1 MYSTIALPFIPN
13 TNSQKWGENSLLNT
27 IYSHLVFAHSS
38 HTLHMCKTVH
48 AVGARTLLIPSVW
61 VCKRER
67 QSRGERE
74 IQEAPTINQSW
85 EVAKE
90 PLHHPAIGRRLVALD
105 SSFQG
110 LLPFFG
116 PLAQLPGSDSCGWG
130 SVGIPII
137 FSPSYW
143 KVGLLFSLL
152 VSFFFGLYMKM
163 KSIVAAFSFDQ
174 LGK

>member
-1 MYSTIALPFIPN
+1 MYSLLYYSNRCWISTMYSTIALPFIPN

-61 VCKRER
+61 VCKRE
-67 QSRGERE
+67 
-74 IQEAPTINQSW
+74 
-85 EVAKE
+85 KE

-143 KVGLLFSLL
+143 KVRLLFSLL
-152 VSFFFGLYMKM
+152 VSFFFGLYMEM